1 MGAMEV
7 CKQIGVSNHEFLS
20 ALQYFKGAGKRLQKV
35 VEKKVIDDDDDKY
48 LINEFQFQNWK
59 TVCLINI
66 NK

>member
-1 MGAMEV
+1 MQKIILTKE
-7 CKQIGVSNHEFLS
+7 KSD
-20 ALQYFKGAGKRLQKV
+20 KV